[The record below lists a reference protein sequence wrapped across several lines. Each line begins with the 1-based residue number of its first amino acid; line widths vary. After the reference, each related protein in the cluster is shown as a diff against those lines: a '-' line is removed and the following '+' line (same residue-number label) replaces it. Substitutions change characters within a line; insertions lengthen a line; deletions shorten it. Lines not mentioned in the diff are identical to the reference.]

1 MRPLIGLLLAPLLA
15 AQGAGGSDLPL
26 DLRTDL
32 GSDLVAQIRLAP
44 SGCWNGLLLG
54 ASTPPARP
62 KPRRPAEAT
71 VEIWDLALRESPRH
85 EAFGLYLGALRKRL
99 SKALELPPPS
109 HQSIELSEFMLSDP
123 ANPQKLD
130 LTRVE
135 SMQERF
141 NKLPPNGSPV
151 K

>member
-1 MRPLIGLLLAPLLA
+1 MGLLLASLLA
-15 AQGAGGSDLPL
+15 AQGAGGPGLSL

-32 GSDLVAQIRLAP
+32 GSDSMAQVRLTP
-44 SGCWNGLLLG
+44 PGCWDGLLLG
-54 ASTPPARP
+54 AATPPARP
-62 KPRRPAEAT
+62 WPRRPAEAT
-71 VEIWDLALRESPRH
+71 VEVWDLALRESPRQ

-123 ANPQKLD
+123 SNPQKLD
-130 LTRVE
+130 RTRVE